1 MEESVILRNLNDE
14 QKLPASILDGA
25 ILVTAGAGS
34 GKTRML
40 THRIAHMVS
49 ELKVSP
55 LNILAITFTNK
66 AANEMKERLSKM
78 IEGADY
84 MWVCTFHSMC
94 SRILRYN
101 IDSLGFTKS
110 FSIYGDT
117 EKSRIIKRVM
127 ESVKSDIN
135 AETYAWHIS
144 NAKNNLLS
152 PEKYSKYIKDP
163 KKCFAIT
170 KVYQDYEAELFK
182 ANALDFDDLIVKT
195 YELFTKF
202 PEVLEMYQNK
212 FKYIFVDEFQDTN
225 TAQYELVK
233 LLAGKYKNI
242 LAVGDEDQC
251 IYSWRGAQV
260 ENVKRFT
267 KDFPDCKIFKL
278 EQNYRSTKKIIDVAN
293 KLIKNNK
300 NRIEKNLWTAND
312 DGTDIQINQP
322 YCDIDEAEL
331 IAEKIEQL
339 VSHGL
344 AKYSDFAILLRVNS
358 QSRVIEEK
366 LLNYNIPYKI
376 YGGFKF
382 FERKEIKDTTAYLYL
397 LANPN
402 DTEAT
407 NRMLQFPK
415 KGIGDISISLIRQKA
430 EEYGVSEMEIICN
443 AEKYQISGSLKTKLD
458 KIKETF
464 DELSK
469 LKESLSLEEFVVTVI
484 EKVGIKEAIGNK
496 NEDDLNK
503 QLNVDDLVKSVAEYA
518 SANED
523 ATIEDFLQSVT
534 LMRDIDSM
542 NDNENFVTMLTVH
555 SAKGLEF
562 DTVFMPGLNDG
573 LFPLSRSIN
582 SGDPNELEEERRLM
596 YVGVTRAKRRLFL
609 SRPKL
614 KYNYETRRSEN
625 TLISRFLTEMFDNL
639 KTKSTITNG
648 EINRLNVYDNNIN
661 NFLLNNKKQEIL
673 DHMMST
679 HINVVNVSNTT
690 TTSSSNT
697 IGTINASEY
706 SKYKK
711 GTLVMHNHF
720 GKGVVTVGVT
730 DFASAFVTINFETVG
745 IKTLSLK
752 YAKLEIID

>member
-195 YELFTKF
+195 YELFIKF

-312 DGTDIQINQP
+312 DGTDIQINQS

-415 KGIGDISISLIRQKA
+415 KGIGDISTSLIRQKA

-469 LKESLSLEEFVVTVI
+469 LKESLSLEEFVVAVI

-661 NFLLNNKKQEIL
+661 NFLLNNKKQESL

>member
-469 LKESLSLEEFVVTVI
+469 LKESLSLEEFVVAVI

-661 NFLLNNKKQEIL
+661 NFLLNNKKQESL

-706 SKYKK
+706 YKYKK

>member
-267 KDFPDCKIFKL
+267 KDFPDCKIIKL

-469 LKESLSLEEFVVTVI
+469 LKESLSLEEFVVAVI

-661 NFLLNNKKQEIL
+661 NFF
-673 DHMMST
+673 
-679 HINVVNVSNTT
+679 
-690 TTSSSNT
+690 
-697 IGTINASEY
+697 A
-706 SKYKK
+706 
-711 GTLVMHNHF
+711 TLRSYF
-720 GKGVVTVGVT
+720 
-730 DFASAFVTINFETVG
+730 I
-745 IKTLSLK
+745 
-752 YAKLEIID
+752 AKSDLT